1 MGKPPQW
8 VEDLLADQLSYQ
20 GTGTNGES
28 EAVCTSDLEDG
39 DANCSESDQSDADID
54 EENSTDTEGQH
65 TEDTGQSNTSPYLV
79 THERTVAPYSLQRNP
94 RPTFKVLE
102 SQARD

>member
-1 MGKPPQW
+1 MVHQSRVKACPQNFPGGFYWYGGRRHGLGKPPQW

-28 EAVCTSDLEDG
+28 EAVGTSDLEDG

-54 EENSTDTEGQH
+54 EENSTDTEG
-65 TEDTGQSNTSPYLV
+65 
-79 THERTVAPYSLQRNP
+79 
-94 RPTFKVLE
+94 
-102 SQARD
+102 